1 MSVVNMSLLL
11 PCVTLC
17 FLRLSVMYFHT
28 FYKYMYVFFVGGL
41 YTVSS
46 ESLLIFIS
54 ERRLCISADVIYY

>member
-41 YTVSS
+41 CTVSS